1 MHLRSAI
8 IDTDIYTKTMEKK
21 RPKRF
26 SNSTNRNTLRKNI
39 SCNKA
44 TITVI

>member
-21 RPKRF
+21 DLNVF
-26 SNSTNRNTLRKNI
+26 LNSTNRNTLRKNI